1 MSITNENNSENTLGT
16 AITKRVEVLPYDTVW
31 PLRFEEV
38 REHLLGILSGQ
49 KVRIEH
55 VGSTSVPDLAAKPVL
70 DIDIALEKAEDFE
83 EVKSL
88 LEANGY
94 YHMGDLGIIGREAF
108 KYQDKPQLMRH
119 NLYVLSE
126 GADELRR
133 HLAFRDWLRSHPD
146 DREAYAQVKM
156 AAAQHFPND
165 IDAYIDSKSDVIL
178 EIYKRCGLYQP
189 KGMEELARSVL
200 NNRYALVLKEI
211 DCKTLQPGILIC
223 QAQAAQ
229 GTFYLLAWEQAGSTS
244 SELSQDQSVSEGG
257 IALPLPSASGQQL
270 CRTPF
275 GMFALFG
282 SEQDAI
288 AFLGSDS
295 WKNAAFFKERNG

>member
-1 MSITNENNSENTLGT
+1 MSLVDEEKPGT
-16 AITKRVEVLPYDTVW
+16 AKTKRVEVVPYDPTW
-31 PLRFEEV
+31 PVRFAEV

-70 DIDIALEKAEDFE
+70 DVDIALEKAEDFE

-108 KYQDKPQLMRH
+108 KYQDKPKLMRH
-119 NLYVLSE
+119 NLYVLSAD
-126 GADELRR
+126 ADELRR
-133 HLAFRDWLRSHPD
+133 HLTFRDWLRSHPE

-178 EIYKRCGLYQP
+178 EIYKRSGLYRPQDLS
-189 KGMEELARSVL
+189 ELARSVL
-200 NNRYALVLKEI
+200 INRYDLVLESI
-211 DCKTLQPGILIC
+211 DCKFLQKSVNTC
-223 QAQAAQ
+223 QAITTEGA
-229 GTFYLLAWEQAGSTS
+229 FFLLAWEKTDSAISES
-244 SELSQDQSVSEGG
+244 SRDQSASANDS
-257 IALPLPSASGQQL
+257 ALPIPTASGQKI
-270 CRTPF
+270 CKTPF
-275 GMFALFG
+275 GMFALFR

>member
-1 MSITNENNSENTLGT
+1 MSLVDEEKPGT
-16 AITKRVEVLPYDTVW
+16 AKTKRVEVVPYDPTW
-31 PLRFEEV
+31 PVRFAEV

-70 DIDIALEKAEDFE
+70 DVDIALEKAEDFE

-108 KYQDKPQLMRH
+108 KYQDKPKLMRH
-119 NLYVLSE
+119 NLYVLSAD
-126 GADELRR
+126 ADELRR
-133 HLAFRDWLRSHPD
+133 HLTFRDWLRSHPE

-156 AAAQHFPND
+156 AAAQQFPND
-165 IDAYIDSKSDVIL
+165 IDAYIDSKSDIIFD
-178 EIYKRCGLYQP
+178 IYKRCGLYHPQ
-189 KGMEELARSVL
+189 GMEELARSVL
-200 NNRYALVLKEI
+200 INRYDLVLEEI
-211 DCKTLQPGILIC
+211 DCKTLQPGIFIC

-229 GTFYLLAWEQAGSTS
+229 GVFFLLALEQAGPAS
-244 SELSQDQSVSEGG
+244 SEFSQSQSVSEGT

-270 CRTPF
+270 CRTPY
-275 GMFALFG
+275 GMVALFR
-282 SEQDAI
+282 SKQDALT
-288 AFLGSDS
+288 FLSSDL
-295 WKNAAFFKERNG
+295 WKNSAKL